1 MKKSKFIRELGDLK
15 KAVIAAD
22 LASATM
28 CLDRLAQ
35 ISRRG
40 LDAQERALAEGR
52 LSEIR
57 DLAQASERGARQAIE
72 QIRAI
77 IEAARSLQTYDSDGR
92 RHATSTIAP
101 APHRF

>member
-1 MKKSKFIRELGDLK
+1 MKSRFLRKLTDLK
-15 KAVIAAD
+15 SAVIAAD
-22 LASATM
+22 PVAATACLEDLAHMA
-28 CLDRLAQ
+28 
-35 ISRRG
+35 RRG
-40 LDAQERALAEGR
+40 LGVEERAQAETS

-77 IEAARSLQTYDSDGR
+77 VEAARSLQTYDSAGR
-92 RHATSTIAP
+92 RHATSTTAR

>member
-1 MKKSKFIRELGDLK
+1 M
-15 KAVIAAD
+15 A
-22 LASATM
+22 
-28 CLDRLAQ
+28 
-35 ISRRG
+35 RRG
-40 LDAQERALAEGR
+40 LGVEERAQAETS

-77 IEAARSLQTYDSDGR
+77 VEAARSLQTYDSAGR
-92 RHATSTIAP
+92 RHATSTTAP